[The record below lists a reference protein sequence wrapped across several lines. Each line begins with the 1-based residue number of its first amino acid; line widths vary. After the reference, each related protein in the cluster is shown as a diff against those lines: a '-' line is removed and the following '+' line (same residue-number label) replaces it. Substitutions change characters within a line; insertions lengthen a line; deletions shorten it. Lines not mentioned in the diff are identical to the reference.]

1 MSFYLSMYIYIY
13 IYIYV
18 YIYHGIVE
26 LRTIVP
32 SVESVY
38 TNALYIK
45 QMSSPTVKATSEQLK
60 ENLNCLTIM
69 TPCHFNTRSV

>member
-1 MSFYLSMYIYIY
+1 MY
-13 IYIYV
+13 
-18 YIYHGIVE
+18 HAIVE

-32 SVESVY
+32 SIENVY

-45 QMSSPTVKATSEQLK
+45 QMSLPTIKATSEQLK

-69 TPCHFNTRSV
+69 TPSHFNTRSV